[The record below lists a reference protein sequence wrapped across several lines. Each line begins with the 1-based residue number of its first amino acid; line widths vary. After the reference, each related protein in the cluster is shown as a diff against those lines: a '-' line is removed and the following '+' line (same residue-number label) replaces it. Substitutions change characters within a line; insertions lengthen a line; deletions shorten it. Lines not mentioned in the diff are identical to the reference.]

1 MDPTSSIL
9 EQIRVAQ
16 DDPRFSKRVFIEQA
30 KRHKGKI
37 PLVAEEFGSLSSR
50 LTKSLFQEPS
60 LVRCLFLS
68 RDLASRLI
76 NDQGELD
83 LQLLSETIEALRNH
97 VYFLGP
103 GWEDDAPRRQQLL
116 DSLSALHD
124 SKNLQR
130 HLKLMTRPSGHKVAE
145 QIIRDTLLL
154 PEHVQ
159 VNDAMT
165 RRAVL
170 SAWLCPLRQNVGS
183 CFATAPAILVQQEQ
197 PEQFLKDMSELLATG
212 RLKRVVGG
220 VEYSAPLAL
229 SWGADDLR
237 RPVPLLEENRS
248 HLSESPGLLHAL
260 EAGGLIDPALPR
272 KERQEKAS
280 AWVLRTLD
288 QGEWKGGFITAEEI
302 LQKIF
307 LEHFKITEKDLKDF
321 QERPRGMVHTS
332 LLMTAPVSGQGMG
345 GKGEACASYI
355 AQFTKAKNAFKAI
368 QENALLKSWEFTI
381 ASFAETKPG
390 FTRWN
395 MYASLGFNS
404 DEPGGIGACLY
415 REVQSKLDQA
425 NRKMH
430 DMQDEYE
437 MVFQQLKYMEA
448 RYRSA
453 SSEKEV
459 QWLRIEYES
468 KRNEFHTLEE
478 LRNKLHFQAERCA
491 SLLTDL
497 LDAYDQLFPRYFQ
510 EVYDPD
516 MHEISVGPYEDS
528 PAGFRLL
535 YKHGRS
541 NTSQWTLIYTPQD
554 FIESLSSFFVSTEN
568 ELVNMP
574 VFEGMQQDISDLVT
588 LLVQHIK
595 TDDFLLTS
603 FQRMAKAHQAPLIK
617 DPLQNWEQVDKKP
630 WAYTSGGTMSNLIRC
645 YFKLDQKPTEQE
657 RWVENEAELI
667 VYLIDLIKQLPAK
680 LQDELKALPGKK
692 ILIHSPTHA
701 FSLMPSFPEFA
712 EALSQDI
719 FTYTYVRDHMIKSP
733 QRFVESQF
741 LDGAMMEQLFKVLS
755 VHIPEKHRERF
766 LSLAKDFNDT
776 KTPPEFRSAL
786 KLSMEEE
793 YRYSRRSFPIL
804 STEVIDGALYEA
816 LPFTPQGE
824 IRNRMERLLLE
835 LPGIEA
841 HREAIQSAI
850 DGIAAR
856 RGAADLLSAQQLRQL
871 CQAALCIALDA
882 TSTAIDYP
890 YLIAEKARELGY
902 AMPCPLRFADTNW
915 AKDYFAFLVNPGTGA
930 LDLWRVNVTAT
941 LGAPMASWREWLNG
955 SRKDRT
961 WGVYTKPYEYRLT

>member
-1 MDPTSSIL
+1 MDPTIL

-16 DDPRFSKRVFIEQA
+16 DDPRFSRRVFLELA
-30 KRHKGKI
+30 KRLKGKNSLI
-37 PLVAEEFGSLSSR
+37 TEEYGSLSSR
-50 LTKSLFQEPS
+50 ISKSLFQDPS
-60 LVRCLFLS
+60 LVRSLLLARELAVQLINEQGDLDLEVLS
-68 RDLASRLI
+68 R
-76 NDQGELD
+76 
-83 LQLLSETIEALRNH
+83 TISALKNH
-97 VYFLGP
+97 LYFLGT
-103 GWEDDAPRRQQLL
+103 GWEEDSPRRVQLL
-116 DSLSALHD
+116 QALTSLQE

-130 HLKLMTRPSGHKVAE
+130 LLKLISKPAGHKVAE
-145 QIIRDTLLL
+145 QIIRDSLQLGETV
-154 PEHVQ
+154 PI
-159 VNDAMT
+159 NDAMT

-170 SAWLCPLRQNVGS
+170 AAWFCPLRQNVGS
-183 CFATAPAILVQQEQ
+183 CFGTAPSIVVQQEQ

-220 VEYSAPLAL
+220 VEYSAPLSL
-229 SWGADDLR
+229 SWGAGDLR
-237 RPVPLLEENRS
+237 KPVPLMESNRS
-248 HLSESPGLLHAL
+248 DLCQSPGLLSAL
-260 EAGGLIDPALPR
+260 EAGGLIDSSLPFKAR
-272 KERQEKAS
+272 LEKSAQLIAQVLERWEFKE
-280 AWVLRTLD
+280 
-288 QGEWKGGFITAEEI
+288 GFITAEEI
-302 LQKIF
+302 LRRLL

-321 QERPRGMVHTS
+321 QERPKAMVHTS
-332 LLMTAPVSGQGMG
+332 LLMTAPGAGQGMG
-345 GKGEACASYI
+345 GKGEACSQFLASF
-355 AQFTKAKNAFKAI
+355 ARAKNAFKAI

-415 REVQSKLDQA
+415 REVKAKLDLA

-430 DMQDEYE
+430 EMQDEYE
-437 MVFQQLKYMEA
+437 LVFQQLKYMEA

-459 QWLRIEYES
+459 QWLRIEYET

-491 SLLTDL
+491 SLLSDL

-541 NTSQWTLIYTPQD
+541 NTSQWTMIYTPQE
-554 FIESLSSFFVSTEN
+554 FIEALTSFFVSTEN

-595 TDDFLLTS
+595 TDEFLLTS
-603 FQRMAKAHQAPLIK
+603 FQRMAKAHQASLIK

-667 VYLIDLIKQLPAK
+667 VYLIDLIKQLPPK
-680 LQDELKALPGKK
+680 LQEELKGAPGKK
-692 ILIHSPTHA
+692 LLMHSPTHA
-701 FSLMPSFPEFA
+701 FSLMPVFPEFA
-712 EALSQDI
+712 EALSQEI
-719 FTYTYVRDHMIKSP
+719 FTYTYVRDQIIRPAQS
-733 QRFVESQF
+733 FVESQF
-741 LDGAMMEQLFKVLS
+741 LDAVMMDQLFKVLAI
-755 VHIPEKHRERF
+755 HIPEGHRERF
-766 LSLAKDFNDT
+766 LSLVKDFQDR
-776 KTPPEFRSAL
+776 KTPPEFRSSL

-793 YRYSRRSFPIL
+793 YRYSRRAFPVL
-804 STEVIDGALYEA
+804 SSEMIDSTLYET
-816 LPFTPQGE
+816 LPFTHQNEVG
-824 IRNRMERLLLE
+824 NRMERILLG
-835 LPGIEA
+835 LPGLESHEASLHEAIEA
-841 HREAIQSAI
+841 
-850 DGIAAR
+850 IAAR

-871 CQAALCIALDA
+871 CLAALCLALKE
-882 TSTAIDYP
+882 TSTSIDYP
-890 YLIAEKARELGY
+890 YLIAQKARELGY
-902 AMPCPLRFADTNW
+902 GMPCPLRFADTNW
-915 AKDYFAFLVNPGTGA
+915 AKDYFAFLVNPGTGT
-930 LDLWRVNVTAT
+930 LDLWRVNETAMQ
-941 LGAPMASWREWLNG
+941 GAPMASWREWLNG

-961 WGVYTKPYEYRLT
+961 WGVYSKPHEYRLT